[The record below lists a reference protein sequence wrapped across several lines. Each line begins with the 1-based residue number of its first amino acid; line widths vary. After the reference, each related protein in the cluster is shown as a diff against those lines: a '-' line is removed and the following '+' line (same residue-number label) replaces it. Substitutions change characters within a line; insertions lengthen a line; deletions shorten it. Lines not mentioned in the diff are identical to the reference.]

1 MLREAVRNEERR
13 RDAVTDLA
21 AEVTVRELR
30 ARESCGSAGSGH
42 RDAVPGRCGFPQ
54 RTAASRDARGAGL
67 GCDAEELL
75 QVLAGDQAPSA
86 DLGIGQVAAAHLV
99 VQQVAG

>member
-1 MLREAVRNEERR
+1 MLREAVRNEKGR

-21 AEVTVRELR
+21 AEVTVCELTTC
-30 ARESCGSAGSGH
+30 EPCGSAGNGQG
-42 RDAVPGRCGFPQ
+42 DAVPGRCAWPQ

-67 GCDAEELL
+67 GCDAEELV